1 MGLWKKS
8 GRNSRG
14 ERVLKSQPG
23 WRSVN
28 QIRRLRI
35 LMTVVVVVIL
45 LSLSAGLFL
54 VWHQLHPSLQ
64 KELFS
69 VSSQAYSEPAEPD
82 EESAPDALILVN
94 SGNALPQDAP
104 IDLMEFGGVQVD
116 RRAAAALKEMTKAAA
131 AEDVTLTLSRGYVTA
146 EQQEDLYRQKVQAL
160 IGSGYTQVR
169 AEDAAQSLVERG
181 GYSEYQTGLAVDFSL
196 TDGQNGPEYKW
207 LMVYAPQYGF
217 VLRYPSGKE
226 SITQKSAE
234 PQHFRYVGV
243 ENAKR
248 MRQMGFC
255 LEEYVSYLAKQAN

>member
-1 MGLWKKS
+1 MGQWKKS
-8 GRNSRG
+8 GRAGRG

-35 LMTVVVVVIL
+35 LMTVVAVVIL
-45 LSLSAGLFL
+45 LSVSAGLFL

-64 KELFS
+64 RELFS
-69 VSSQAYSEPAEPD
+69 ASSQEYSEPAELA
-82 EESAPDALILVN
+82 ESTAPDALILVN
-94 SGNALPQDAP
+94 SANQLPQDTP
-104 IDLMEFGGVQVD
+104 VDLTKLGDVQVD

-131 AEDVTLTLSRGYVTA
+131 ETGVTLKLSRGYVTA
-146 EQQEDLYRQKVQAL
+146 EQQEEQYRQKVQEMIA
-160 IGSGYTQVR
+160 SGYTQVR

-181 GYSEYQTGLAVDFSL
+181 GYSEYQTGLAVDFAL
-196 TDGQNGPEYKW
+196 TGGQDGPEYKW
-207 LMVYAPQYGF
+207 LVAYAPQYGF
-217 VLRYPSGKE
+217 VLRYPESKE
-226 SITQKSAE
+226 SVTQKSAE

-255 LEEYVSYLAKQAN
+255 LEEYVSYLAKQEN